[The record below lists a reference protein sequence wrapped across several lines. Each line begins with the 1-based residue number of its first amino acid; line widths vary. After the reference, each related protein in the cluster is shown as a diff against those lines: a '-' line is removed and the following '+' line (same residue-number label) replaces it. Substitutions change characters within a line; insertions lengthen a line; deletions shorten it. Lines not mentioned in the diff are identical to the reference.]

1 MPASPDRAPGHLT
14 DGWRVYAHATCGT
27 CQKAQRWLQAT
38 GDAVDLRAIAQDPP
52 SIEVL
57 AQVLRLSGLPARK
70 LFNTSGRVY
79 REGGWSEKLL
89 TMSEDDALAA
99 LAADG
104 MLIKR
109 PIGLRLRGGEVVAA
123 AVGFAE
129 PAWAAA
135 RGAGA

>member
-1 MPASPDRAPGHLT
+1 MTAPNEPAPPA
-14 DGWRVYAHATCGT
+14 DGWRVYAYATCGT

-38 GDAVDLRAIAQDPP
+38 GDAVELRAIAQDPP
-52 SIEVL
+52 PIDVL
-57 AQVLRLSGLPARK
+57 RQVRRLSGLPVRK

-79 REGGWSEKLL
+79 REGGWPEKLL
-89 TMSEDDALAA
+89 TLSEDEALAA

-109 PIGLRLRGGEVVAA
+109 PIGLRFRGGEVVAA
-123 AVGFAE
+123 VVGFAE
-129 PAWAAA
+129 PAWVAA